1 MDNSI
6 LDNLDAIFSDP
17 LFNEMVA
24 EIPVKKVLSHDPEI
38 EKFQEITDWIK
49 AHEGKEPEKSR
60 DMTERRLYSRL
71 KGYRLKPEMICKLS
85 SIDELKLLQADEIQ
99 EEVTKPEIKSLDDIL
114 NDSLLFED
122 DDKSKK
128 LLDLSRYKRTIN
140 NVDKR
145 SQRKK
150 ASHFERYDLLFKKV
164 HEEIASGQRQ
174 LKSFSKEANAGE
186 GNNIKVGNFYVDNG
200 VLLTV
205 LRIFDENG
213 QEYTESRNRDLKIH
227 TVYENGTE
235 NKAMTLLGFVSNLY
249 DTKRHGRLVTE
260 LVTDTALE
268 LSIDEPSMND
278 MTTGYIYVLKTLS
291 TNPELQK
298 YKNLYKIGFSSGS
311 VEQRIANAENE
322 ATYLYAPVQIIATW
336 EIQNFSARKLET
348 ALHHHFESQRV
359 EINIPSV
366 NGKIEKPSEWFI
378 VDVECIKTTINKI
391 ILDIQF

>member
-49 AHEGKEPEKSR
+49 AHEGKVPEKSR

-71 KGYRLKPEMICKLS
+71 KGYRLKPEMIRKLS
-85 SIDELKLLQADEIQ
+85 SIDELNLLQVDEIQ
-99 EEVTKPEIKSLDDIL
+99 EEVTKPEVKSLDDIL

-150 ASHFERYDLLFKKV
+150 ASHFEKYDLLFKKV
-164 HEEIASGQRQ
+164 HDEIASGQRQ
-174 LKSFSKEANAGE
+174 LKPFSKDANAGE
-186 GNNIKVGNFYVDNG
+186 GNNIEVGNFYVDNG

-205 LRIFDENG
+205 LRIFDEKG
-213 QEYTESRNRDLKIH
+213 QEYTESRSRDLKIH

-235 NKAMTLLGFVSNLY
+235 NKAMTLLGFISNLY

-260 LVTDTALE
+260 L
-268 LSIDEPSMND
+268 SIDDPPMNY
-278 MTTGYIYVLKTLS
+278 MTTGYIYVLKTMS

-336 EIQNFSARKLET
+336 EIQNFSAKKLET
-348 ALHHHFESQRV
+348 ALHHHFESQRA
-359 EINIPSV
+359 EIDIPSV
-366 NGKIEKPSEWFI
+366 HGKIEKPSEWFI
-378 VDVECIKTTINKI
+378 VDFECIKTTINKI
-391 ILDIQF
+391 ISDIQFE